1 MPLRSRNRMDQMTAP
16 RFDVAIAGEIN
27 LDLVLDGIA
36 EAMPVER
43 ELLASAFHVTLG
55 SSAAILAHNLASLG
69 PKVGFVSLAA
79 RDDFGRMALE
89 FLAQRG
95 VDLSAMR
102 FSDSKAGS
110 GVSVVVN
117 HGAVRHIL
125 TYPGAMA
132 EFARQHLDLDYICTA
147 RHFHLSSL
155 FLLKGLHPGL
165 AEFFKAV
172 KARGLTIS
180 LDTNDDP
187 DDRWGGVLDEILPLV
202 DVFLPNERELLR
214 STDADTLDEALEAI
228 ARIVPLTAVKCGA
241 KGAILQQ
248 GARREI
254 VPAVKVSPLDAIGAG
269 DSFNAGFLAAF
280 VRGLPPQRCA
290 AIGNVTG
297 ALSTLKRGGIASFR
311 DDLFLQNSLREL
323 APDFPPLAG

>member
-1 MPLRSRNRMDQMTAP
+1 MPLRPGNRMDQMTAP
-16 RFDVAIAGEIN
+16 RLDVAIAGEIN

-36 EAMPVER
+36 EVMPVER

-79 RDDFGRMALE
+79 RDDFGKMALD

-117 HGAVRHIL
+117 HGTVRHIL
-125 TYPGAMA
+125 TYPGTMA
-132 EFARQHLDLDYICTA
+132 EFGRQHLDIDYICAA

-155 FLLKGLHPGL
+155 FLLKGLHSGL

-202 DVFLPNERELLR
+202 DLFLPNERELLR
-214 STDADTLDEALEAI
+214 STGRDTLEEALAAI
-228 ARIVPLTAVKCGA
+228 AEIVPLTAVKCGA

-248 GARREI
+248 GKRRDVI
-254 VPAVKVSPLDAIGAG
+254 PAMNVSPVDAIGAG

-280 VRGLPPQRCA
+280 VRGLPPERCA
-290 AIGNVTG
+290 AIGNATG
-297 ALSTLKRGGIASFR
+297 ALSTLKRGGIAAFA
-311 DDLFLQNSLREL
+311 DDTLLKESLREF
-323 APDFPPLAG
+323 APDFPALGN